1 MGYHYYMIFYII
13 YNKRINISALRSLS
27 MPAEAD
33 SAEVKAEK
41 QSAKEAM
48 REVTLKGRDRY
59 Q

>member
-1 MGYHYYMIFYII
+1 
-13 YNKRINISALRSLS
+13 

-33 SAEVKAEK
+33 AAAVKAEK

>member
-1 MGYHYYMIFYII
+1 MILLSKKLYI
-13 YNKRINISALRSLS
+13 INISALRSLS

-33 SAEVKAEK
+33 AAAVKAEK